1 MKSAGI
7 CLPALLLMANMLVA
21 DELDFTLWENELE
34 AFVEHDLLQ
43 AGQPADFAVHLTWL
57 ATQQAVTAGVLT
69 LTLQAPGQEPVRR
82 TLPAPDRRGIYLAQ
96 LVPRHA
102 GPHMLELAL
111 EHDGRSLVLRHDL
124 TVHSGAGA
132 RHDQDRDHDHEAA
145 DSVIAFSKERQW
157 RMAFSVDT
165 ARVEAIAVRISA
177 AAMVEAMPGRLVDV
191 VAPARG
197 TLRVAAD
204 RQWLRPGQEVH
215 AGETLAEL
223 ASLAGA
229 DDPGQLRAE
238 QLAAEARWRMAR
250 DDLQR
255 VTGLAA
261 DGVVSERRLAEA
273 QTEEIT
279 ARGALE
285 AANARL
291 REVRGSSGSG
301 EALLLRSPIRGT
313 VIAAPRSP
321 GAMVEAGTSLATVLD
336 ADEVWIR
343 VSLLAHDLVALTDPR
358 HLAIRRPGD
367 REWRHPGSARLVYRG
382 LALEDGVL
390 PLVFEVANDGSL
402 PPGLPLVASL
412 AAGAPVRSV
421 TIPEAALLSDDG
433 VDVVIVQLG
442 GERFERRA
450 VRTATRAAGRVA
462 VSLGLDAGER
472 VVVNGAYA
480 VLLAGR
486 TSAAGDDDHH
496 HHGHAH

>member
-7 CLPALLLMANMLVA
+7 CLPALLLMANLLVA

-34 AFVEHDLLQ
+34 AFVEHDSLQ

-57 ATQQAVTAGVLT
+57 ATQQAVTAGALT

-82 TLPAPDRRGIYLAQ
+82 TLRAPDRPGIYLAQ
-96 LVPRHA
+96 LVPRHE
-102 GPHMLELAL
+102 GRHMLELAL

-124 TVHSGAGA
+124 TVHSSAGA
-132 RHDQDRDHDHEAA
+132 RHDHDHDHDAA
-145 DSVIAFSKERQW
+145 DSAIAFSKERQW

-165 ARVEAIAVRISA
+165 ARIESIAARISA
-177 AAMVEAMPGRLVDV
+177 AAMVEAMPGRQVDI

-204 RQWLRPGQEVH
+204 RPWLRPGQEVN

-229 DDPGQLRAE
+229 DDLGQLRAE

-250 DDLQR
+250 EDLQR

-261 DGVVSERRLAEA
+261 DGVVSERRLSEA

-291 REVRGSSGSG
+291 GEARGGSGSG
-301 EALLLRSPIRGT
+301 DALLLRSPIRGT

-336 ADEVWIR
+336 AEEVWIR
-343 VSLLAHDLVALTDPR
+343 VSLLAHDLVALTDPQD
-358 HLAIRRPGD
+358 LAIRRPGD
-367 REWRHPGSARLVYRG
+367 REWRHPDSARLVYRG
-382 LALEDGVL
+382 LALEDGIL

-412 AAGAPVRSV
+412 AAGAPQRSV
-421 TIPEAALLSDDG
+421 TIPETALLSDDG

-442 GERFERRA
+442 GERFERRP
-450 VRTATRAAGRVA
+450 VRTRTRAAGRVA
-462 VSLGLDAGER
+462 VGLGLEAGER
-472 VVVNGAYA
+472 VVVDGAYA

-496 HHGHAH
+496 HHGHSH